1 MTGWVI
7 VGGGGGGIGLDP
19 GMGGSRLTGLEDAGE
34 LPPGVGSERGDVG
47 SPGEVAERA
56 KVVQWSGMIKDASE
70 MCVRLWLRERDE
82 LDSIDLCVSPRS
94 STCFL

>member
-7 VGGGGGGIGLDP
+7 VGGGGGGGTGLDP

-47 SPGEVAERA
+47 SPGEVAGRA
-56 KVVQWSGMIKDASE
+56 KVGQ
-70 MCVRLWLRERDE
+70 
-82 LDSIDLCVSPRS
+82 
-94 STCFL
+94 